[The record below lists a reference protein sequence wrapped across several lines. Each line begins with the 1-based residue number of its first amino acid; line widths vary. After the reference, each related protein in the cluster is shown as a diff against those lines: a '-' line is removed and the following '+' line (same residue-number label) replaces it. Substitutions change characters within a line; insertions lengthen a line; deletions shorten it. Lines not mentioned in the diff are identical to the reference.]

1 MTSEAGLHVQ
11 LNAESM
17 KRRATV
23 ICERDGRVLLVA
35 RARGRWAFPGG
46 RAEPGEEFSDAAVR
60 ELKEETG
67 LDAVHVRYAFQ
78 FRGLQT
84 RHFVFI
90 ARVGPEAEPVP
101 ANEIARCKWCRL
113 EELRRME
120 ASIPTKGI
128 AEIFLRQAQ
137 THRRVPLKEA
147 IDMAAA

>member
-1 MTSEAGLHVQ
+1 
-11 LNAESM
+11 M

-35 RARGRWAFPGG
+35 RERGRWAFPGG
-46 RAEPGEEFSDAAVR
+46 RVKPSEELTDAAVR
-60 ELKEETG
+60 ELREETG

-84 RHFVFI
+84 RHFVFLVS
-90 ARVGPEAEPVP
+90 VGPEAEPVP

-113 EELRRME
+113 EELRRIE

-137 THRRVPLKEA
+137 TSRRITLREA
-147 IDMAAA
+147 LETISA

>member
-1 MTSEAGLHVQ
+1 
-11 LNAESM
+11 M

-46 RAEPGEEFSDAAVR
+46 RAKLSEELTDAAVR
-60 ELKEETG
+60 ELREETG
-67 LDAVHVRYAFQ
+67 LDAAHVRYAFQ

-84 RHFVFI
+84 RHFVFVVT
-90 ARVGPEAEPVP
+90 VGPKAEPVP

-113 EELRRME
+113 DELRRID

-128 AEIFLRQAQ
+128 AEIFLRQVR
-137 THRRVPLKEA
+137 TGRRVPLGEA
-147 IDMAAA
+147 TDTVTA

>member
-1 MTSEAGLHVQ
+1 
-11 LNAESM
+11 M

-46 RAEPGEEFSDAAVR
+46 RVKPSEELPDAAVR
-60 ELKEETG
+60 ELSEETG

-84 RHFVFI
+84 RHFVFLVS
-90 ARVGPEAEPVP
+90 VGPEAEPVP
-101 ANEIARCKWCRL
+101 ANEVARCKWCRL
-113 EELRRME
+113 EELRRIE

-137 THRRVPLKEA
+137 TSRRITLREA
-147 IDMAAA
+147 LDTISA